1 MAVSIFHGPIRLG
14 RRNALSKIARAT
26 RLTEK
31 LRMLNFAMKR
41 RLIFQALVLS
51 AACSALFLTGCA
63 TTETRIS
70 QHPEMYQRL
79 SPGDQ
84 ALVREG
90 KIRNGMSQEAVYLA
104 WGGPDQKT
112 TGIVQ
117 GRPAETW
124 VYTGTSHYPYPYGWG
139 PGYYGR
145 GFYGYG
151 HVRRHWRGRG
161 HYRFGYD
168 PFYDPFYTINRPAVS
183 YAERTVSFQRGRV
196 VAFQFLYPPR
206 IW

>member
-1 MAVSIFHGPIRLG
+1 
-14 RRNALSKIARAT
+14 
-26 RLTEK
+26 
-31 LRMLNFAMKR
+31 LNSAMKR

-51 AACSALFLTGCA
+51 AACSALFLTGCV

-70 QHPEMYQRL
+70 QHPEMFQRL

-90 KIRNGMSQEAVYLA
+90 KIRNGMSREGVYLA

-112 TGIVQ
+112 TSSVH

-124 VYTGTSHYPYPYGWG
+124 VYTGISRYPYPYGWG

-151 HVRRHWRGRG
+151 YVNRHRHGGYRRGP
-161 HYRFGYD
+161 YRLGYD
-168 PFYDPFYTINRPAVS
+168 PFYDPFYSVHRPAVS
-183 YAERTVSFQRGRV
+183 YPERTVSFQNGRV
-196 VAFQFLYPPR
+196 VAFQFLHPPR
-206 IW
+206 VWN

>member
-1 MAVSIFHGPIRLG
+1 
-14 RRNALSKIARAT
+14 
-26 RLTEK
+26 
-31 LRMLNFAMKR
+31 MLNSAMKR

-63 TTETRIS
+63 TIETRIS

-112 TGIVQ
+112 TAFVQ

-151 HVRRHWRGRG
+151 HVSRHRHRHGRG

-168 PFYDPFYTINRPAVS
+168 PFYDPFYTIHRPAVS

-196 VAFQFLYPPR
+196 VAFQFLHPPR
-206 IW
+206 VWN

>member
-1 MAVSIFHGPIRLG
+1 
-14 RRNALSKIARAT
+14 
-26 RLTEK
+26 
-31 LRMLNFAMKR
+31 MLNSAMKR

-51 AACSALFLTGCA
+51 AACSALFFTGCA

-90 KIRNGMSQEAVYLA
+90 KIRNGMSRDAVYLA

-112 TGIVQ
+112 TGTVN

-124 VYTGTSHYPYPYGWG
+124 VYTGTSTYPYPYGWG

-145 GFYGYG
+145 GFYGFG
-151 HVRRHWRGRG
+151 HVSRHRHGRG
-161 HYRFGYD
+161 YYRFGYD
-168 PFYDPFYTINRPAVS
+168 PFYDPFYTIHRPTVR
-183 YAERTVSFQRGRV
+183 YPERTVSFQNGRV
-196 VAFQFLYPPR
+196 VAFQFLHGPR
-206 IW
+206 VWN